1 MPLIPFPDVP
11 MAPGVPAVFRDAA
24 SASVFELASLGLGA
38 RTGLMFGPPR
48 WGLYGD
54 DGRQVLVFETFLG
67 ITFEQNGQI
76 SSFPVEQGGFS
87 SFNKV
92 DAPFEAKIKLAHAGD
107 QASRNVMLS
116 VLERIAGSTE
126 LYAVVTPEIVYPSA
140 NLVKYSYTRGD
151 KNGSSLLLVDLT
163 LSEVWQTAVPLS
175 SATREPSGAAQK
187 SNGQVQAFKIDAY
200 PKRDQNKVRDLEPIQ

>member
-1 MPLIPFPDVP
+1 MPFIPFPDVP

-24 SASVFELASLGLGA
+24 IASVFELVSHGPGA
-38 RTGLMFGPPR
+38 RTDRMSGPPR

-54 DGRQVLVFETFLG
+54 DGRQVVVFETFLE
-67 ITFEQNGQI
+67 ITFEHSGQI

-92 DAPFEAKIKLAHAGD
+92 EKPFEAKIKLAHAGD

-126 LYAVVTPEIVYPSA
+126 LYAVVTPEITYPSA
-140 NLVKYSYTRGD
+140 NLVKYSYSRGD
-151 KNGSSLLLVDLT
+151 KNGSSLLIVDLT
-163 LSEVWQTAVPLS
+163 LSEVRQTAVPLS
-175 SATREPSGAAQK
+175 SATREPSGADQQ